1 MSHSWRHNCRL
12 TVNKDVYENH
22 YEELVGYIIAELR
35 GYQFYKNNMEETTKI
50 ESEFTGGA
58 RDQENCQA
66 HGYGIKGVYETAM
79 GIQMDPDTEAIAKFY
94 QLMKDISPTDVGT
107 DLNPQTP
114 YDVLDFVY
122 VGAYKEAL
130 DAMAVREPEEA
141 ICRNWSKNCGWNR
154 RRKRPSCS

>member
-1 MSHSWRHNCRL
+1 
-12 TVNKDVYENH
+12 
-22 YEELVGYIIAELR
+22 
-35 GYQFYKNNMEETTKI
+35 MEETTKI

-58 RDQENCQA
+58 RDQESCQA
-66 HGYGIKGVYETAM
+66 HGYGIKDVCETAM
-79 GIQMDPDTEAIAKFY
+79 DIQMDPDTEAIVKFY

-107 DLNPQTP
+107 DLNPPTP

-154 RRKRPSCS
+154 RQKRPSCS